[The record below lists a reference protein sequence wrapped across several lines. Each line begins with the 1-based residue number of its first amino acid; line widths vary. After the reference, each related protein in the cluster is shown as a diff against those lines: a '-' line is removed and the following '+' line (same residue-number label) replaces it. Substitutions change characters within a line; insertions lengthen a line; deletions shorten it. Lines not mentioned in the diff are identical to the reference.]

1 MHPPAGAAEEKVKRE
16 ASHEDKDA
24 VDDENSKVHEKILV
38 ARPTELVR
46 RPPSEPIVEE
56 RLGAVLAPEEEDDKQ
71 KVPLRAR
78 SLEKLEVGSAPTFP
92 KARSSSLLASLSLP
106 ADLIVGDIFMAMSF
120 SFFDVFS
127 GASSLSMPCVFMRL
141 QNATSSSP

>member
-78 SLEKLEVGSAPTFP
+78 SLEKLEVD
-92 KARSSSLLASLSLP
+92 ARADVSKGALFLLAR
-106 ADLIVGDIFMAMSF
+106 IVIFT
-120 SFFDVFS
+120 
-127 GASSLSMPCVFMRL
+127 R
-141 QNATSSSP
+141 